1 MHLNLMRHIAVVNQK
16 GGVGKTTIT
25 ANLGHALALSGHHV
39 TVVDMDPQGQLSASL
54 GLFKPPSQGIDE
66 VMLGE
71 ADFAAASIST
81 RDGLMLVPAGQRI
94 AEVDRMQGGMERARL
109 LKRGI
114 ERSESSADFT
124 LYDLPPAAGLIMAN
138 AIMAVDEVLIPVT
151 GDYLGLNGVAQL
163 MQTLRH
169 FEKFR
174 TSRLRQWVMLSRLNQ
189 RRRLSRE
196 VAAKLVKHFSG
207 QLLETP
213 ICEAA
218 VMAECPGVGRTIFEY
233 RPKSRSA
240 KDFLS
245 LAQDL
250 ISERT
255 M

>member
-1 MHLNLMRHIAVVNQK
+1 MRHIAVVNQK

-25 ANLGHALALSGHHV
+25 ANLGHALALSGYHV

-71 ADFAAASIST
+71 ADFSSASIST
-81 RDGLMLVPAGQRI
+81 REGMLLIPAGRRVS
-94 AEVDRMQGGMERARL
+94 EVERLQGGMDRARL
-109 LKRGI
+109 LQRGI
-114 ERSESSADFT
+114 QRGGFEADFV
-124 LYDLPPAAGLIMAN
+124 LYDLPPSAGLIMAN
-138 AIMAVDEVLIPVT
+138 AIMAVDEVLVPVT

-163 MQTLRH
+163 MKTLRH

-174 TSRLRQWVMLSRLNQ
+174 ARTLGQWIMLSRLNA
-189 RRRLSRE
+189 RRRLGRE
-196 VAAKLVKHFSG
+196 VTTKLTKYFDG
-207 QLLETP
+207 QVLSTP

-218 VMAECPGVGRTIFEY
+218 VMAECPGAGRTIFEY

-250 ISERT
+250 INART
-255 M
+255 L

>member
-1 MHLNLMRHIAVVNQK
+1 MRHIAVLNQK

-25 ANLGHALALSGHHV
+25 ANLGHALAMSGHHV

-66 VMLGE
+66 VLLGE
-71 ADFAAASIST
+71 ADFSSATIST
-81 RDGLMLVPAGQRI
+81 REGMLLIPAGKRI
-94 AEVDRMQGGMERARL
+94 GEIERLQGGMERARL
-109 LKRGI
+109 LKKGIARGGVEEDI
-114 ERSESSADFT
+114 V
-124 LYDLPPAAGLIMAN
+124 LYDLPPSAGLIMAN
-138 AIMAVDEVLIPVT
+138 VIMAVDEVLIPVT
-151 GDYLGLNGVAQL
+151 GDYLGLYGVAQL
-163 MQTLRH
+163 MKTLQH

-174 TSRLRQWVMLSRLNQ
+174 ACRLTQWVMLSRLNS
-189 RRRLSRE
+189 RRRLSHE
-196 VAAKLVKHFSG
+196 VSSKLTKYFTG
-207 QLLETP
+207 QLLATA

-250 ISERT
+250 MNART
-255 M
+255 L